1 MNFVTFLRQFLFT
14 LSIFGRGSSLMRGS
28 VIKRMYAGFA
38 LIIVLFAVT
47 IAIMMGGMNDIHGKF
62 ETVSK
67 SSLPLVSLSNQTSV
81 ELLSADKSFKDFLTT
96 ENKQRMDEMRQEFAK
111 SQQRF
116 EGTLGQLEVASQIY
130 PSLAEPFSQLK
141 ELEQS
146 YFTEAKEAM
155 DNYEAMFAAQ
165 EEVQKSSRR
174 FQKLNTELSV
184 GLKEYVADQSSISVK
199 VMAKSYFIKLKDAEV
214 ITSDA
219 LASSNPEFV
228 TQAVAKNRKAVTHL
242 NYAFRGLVTQ
252 LPELKKAFGDSVDQF
267 TRDVGMRG
275 GVLDQHNNYL
285 SARSA
290 LYNNIANLATKVD
303 SSMSILEQFTTT
315 ATDKLNESLTDAG
328 DIYSAGV
335 TKAIVIAV
343 IVVLFATAIGYHIAQ
358 SVREPLTRI
367 LKVLESLTEGDMTQR
382 IDNRYNNEFSR
393 VSGHINTLADSL
405 HNILVKLNDA
415 SDNLASTASTNE
427 QTSSQA
433 QSKLNAQR
441 EQTATVATA
450 MTEMSH
456 SVQEVAQSAQG
467 SLEMVQRV
475 ETASD
480 QGRNVMNSNIST
492 INQLETRLNESVSAV
507 SELQKMSGQI
517 GSILDV
523 IRNIAEQTNLLALN
537 AAIEAARAG
546 EQGRGFAVVADEVRV
561 LASKTTQSTTEIE
574 AMISNLQSSSQSANQ
589 VIQSCMSDMEM
600 SVEQASKA
608 NSSMEEIQALII
620 EISQMS
626 THISQAAAEQSETSA
641 DIARNIE
648 DINSI
653 ADESYHAMSSIAQTS
668 ESLTQLAHQ
677 QNELVHR
684 FKL

>member
-1 MNFVTFLRQFLFT
+1 
-14 LSIFGRGSSLMRGS
+14 MRGS

-38 LIIVLFAVT
+38 LIIILFAVT

-62 ETVSK
+62 ENVSK

-96 ENKQRMDEMRQEFAK
+96 ENKQRMEEMRQEFAK
-111 SQQRF
+111 SQQQF
-116 EGTLGQLEVASQIY
+116 AATLNQLEVASQIY

-146 YFTEAKEAM
+146 YFNEALEAM
-155 DNYEAMFAAQ
+155 NNYEAMFVAQ

-174 FQKLNTELSV
+174 FQQLNTELSV
-184 GLKEYVADQSSISVK
+184 GLKEYIADQSSISVK
-199 VMAKSYFIKLKDAEV
+199 VMAKSYFIKLNDAEI

-219 LASSNPEFV
+219 LASTNPEQV
-228 TQAVAKNRKAVTHL
+228 MQALAKNRKAVTHL
-242 NYAFRGLVTQ
+242 NYAFNGLVTQ
-252 LPELKKAFGDSVDQF
+252 LPELKKAFGETVTQF
-267 TRDVGMRG
+267 TRDVGQRG
-275 GVLDQHNNYL
+275 GVLDQHNSYL
-285 SARSA
+285 AARAA
-290 LYNNIANLATKVD
+290 LYDNIANLAAKVD
-303 SSMSILEQFTTT
+303 STMTILEQFNTT
-315 ATDKLNESLTDAG
+315 ATDKLNESLVEAG
-328 DIYSAGV
+328 TIYSQGV
-335 TKAIVIAV
+335 TKAMVIGV
-343 IVVLFATAIGYHIAQ
+343 IVVVFATAIGYHIAN

-367 LKVLESLTEGDMTQR
+367 LKALESLANGDMTQR
-382 IDNRYNNEFSR
+382 IDIRYNNEFSR

-405 HNILVKLNDA
+405 HDILVKINDA
-415 SDNLASTASTNE
+415 SENLTTTASNNE
-427 QTSSQA
+427 STSSSA
-433 QSKLNAQR
+433 QMKLNSQR
-441 EQTATVATA
+441 AQTASVATA
-450 MTEMSH
+450 MTEMSN
-456 SVQEVAQSAQG
+456 SVQEVAQSAQS

-475 ETASD
+475 ESASD

-492 INQLETRLNESVSAV
+492 INQLESRLNESVSAV

-574 AMISNLQSSSQSANQ
+574 SMISNLQSSSQSANQ
-589 VIQSCMSDMEM
+589 VIQSCMNDMEM

-608 NSSMEEIQALII
+608 NSSMEEIQALIL

-626 THISQAAAEQSETSA
+626 THISHAAAEQSATSA

-648 DINSI
+648 EINSI

>member
-1 MNFVTFLRQFLFT
+1 
-14 LSIFGRGSSLMRGS
+14 MRGS

-38 LIIVLFAVT
+38 LIIILFAVT
-47 IAIMMGGMNDIHGKF
+47 IAIMLGGMNDIHGKF

-67 SSLPLVSLSNQTSV
+67 TSLPLVSLSNQTSV

-96 ENKQRMDEMRQEFAK
+96 ENKQRMDNMRQAFVK
-111 SQQRF
+111 SQQKF
-116 EGTLGQLEVASQIY
+116 DATLTQLETASQSY
-130 PSLAEPFSQLK
+130 PSLSEPFAQLK
-141 ELEQS
+141 ELQQG
-146 YFTEAKEAM
+146 YFAEAKEAM

-174 FQKLNTELSV
+174 FQKLNNELSV
-184 GLKEYVADQSSISVK
+184 GLKDYIADQSSISVK
-199 VMAKSYFIKLKDAEV
+199 VMAKSYFIKLKDAEI

-228 TQAVAKNRKAVTHL
+228 TKAVAKNRKAVTHL
-242 NYAFRGLVTQ
+242 NYAFRGLAAQ
-252 LPELKKAFGDSVDQF
+252 LPALEKAFGESVDHF

-285 SARSA
+285 QARAA
-290 LYNNIANLATKVD
+290 LYNNIASLAMTVD
-303 SSMSILEQFTTT
+303 STMAILEQFTTT
-315 ATDKLNESLTDAG
+315 ATDELNNSLSDAG
-328 DIYSAGV
+328 QIYSNGV
-335 TKAIVIAV
+335 TKAIIIAIGV
-343 IVVLFATAIGYHIAQ
+343 ALFATAVGYHIAH

-367 LKVLESLTEGDMTQR
+367 LNVLESLTKGDMTQR
-382 IDNRYNNEFSR
+382 IENKHNNEFSR
-393 VSGHINTLADSL
+393 VSDHINSLADNL
-405 HNILVKLNDA
+405 HNILVRLNGA
-415 SDNLASTASTNE
+415 SENLSNTASQNE

-433 QSKLNAQR
+433 QSQLSSQR
-441 EQTATVATA
+441 EQTANVATA

-456 SVQEVAQSAQG
+456 SVQEVAQNAQS
-467 SLEMVQRV
+467 SLEMVQKV
-475 ETASD
+475 ESASD
-480 QGRNVMNSNIST
+480 QGRHIMNSNIST

-507 SELQKMSGQI
+507 SELQRMSGQI

-574 AMISNLQSSSQSANQ
+574 SMISNLQSSSQSASH

-626 THISQAAAEQSETSA
+626 THISQAAGEQSETSA
-641 DIARNIE
+641 DIARSIE
-648 DINSI
+648 DINNI
-653 ADESYHAMSSIAQTS
+653 ADQSYHAMSSIAETS

-677 QNELVHR
+677 QYELVHR

>member
-1 MNFVTFLRQFLFT
+1 
-14 LSIFGRGSSLMRGS
+14 MRGS

-38 LIIVLFAVT
+38 LIIILFAVT

-62 ETVSK
+62 ENVSK

-96 ENKQRMDEMRQEFAK
+96 ENKQRMEEMRQEFAK
-111 SQQRF
+111 SQQQF
-116 EGTLGQLEVASQIY
+116 EGTLNKLEVASQIY
-130 PSLAEPFSQLK
+130 PSLAAPFSQLK

-146 YFTEAKEAM
+146 YFNEALEAM
-155 DNYEAMFAAQ
+155 NNYEAMFVAQ

-174 FQKLNTELSV
+174 FQQLNTELSV
-184 GLKEYVADQSSISVK
+184 GLKEYIADQSSISVK
-199 VMAKSYFIKLKDAEV
+199 VMAKSYFIKLNDAEL

-219 LASSNPEFV
+219 LASTNPEQV
-228 TQAVAKNRKAVTHL
+228 MQALAKNRKAVTHL
-242 NYAFRGLVTQ
+242 NYAFNGLVTQ
-252 LPELKKAFGDSVDQF
+252 LPELKKTFGESVAQF
-267 TRDVGMRG
+267 TRDVGQRG
-275 GVLDQHNNYL
+275 GVLDQHNSYL
-285 SARSA
+285 AARAA
-290 LYNNIANLATKVD
+290 LYDNIANLAAKVD
-303 SSMSILEQFTTT
+303 ATMTILEQFNTT
-315 ATDKLNESLTDAG
+315 ATDKLNESLAEAG
-328 DIYSAGV
+328 AIYSQGV
-335 TKAIVIAV
+335 TKAIVIGF
-343 IVVLFATAIGYHIAQ
+343 IVVVFATAIGYHIAN

-367 LKVLESLTEGDMTQR
+367 LKALESLADGDMTQR
-382 IDNRYNNEFSR
+382 IDIRYNNEFSR

-405 HNILVKLNDA
+405 HDILVKINDA
-415 SDNLASTASTNE
+415 SENLTATASNNE
-427 QTSSQA
+427 STSSSA
-433 QSKLNAQR
+433 QMKLNSQR
-441 EQTATVATA
+441 AQTASVATA
-450 MTEMSH
+450 MTEMSN
-456 SVQEVAQSAQG
+456 SVQEVAQSAQS

-475 ETASD
+475 ESASD

-492 INQLETRLNESVSAV
+492 INQLESRLNESVSAV

-574 AMISNLQSSSQSANQ
+574 SMISNLQSSSQSANQ
-589 VIQSCMSDMEM
+589 VIQSCMNDMEM

-608 NSSMEEIQALII
+608 NSSMEEIQALIL

-626 THISQAAAEQSETSA
+626 THISHAAAEQSATST

-648 DINSI
+648 EINSI

>member
-1 MNFVTFLRQFLFT
+1 
-14 LSIFGRGSSLMRGS
+14 MRGS

-111 SQQRF
+111 SQQTF
-116 EGTLGQLEVASQIY
+116 EATLSQLEVASQIY

-155 DNYEAMFAAQ
+155 DNYKAMFAAQ

-174 FQKLNTELSV
+174 FQQLNTELSV

-228 TQAVAKNRKAVTHL
+228 TEAVTKNRKAVTHL

-252 LPELKKAFGDSVDQF
+252 LPELQKAFGESVEQF

-285 SARSA
+285 SARAA

-315 ATDKLNESLTDAG
+315 ATDKLNESLADAG

-382 IDNRYNNEFSR
+382 IENRHNNEFSR

-415 SDNLASTASTNE
+415 SENLASTASTNE

-433 QSKLNAQR
+433 QGQLNSQR
-441 EQTATVATA
+441 EQTANVATA

-507 SELQKMSGQI
+507 SELQRMSGQI

-574 AMISNLQSSSQSANQ
+574 AMISNLQSSSQSASQ

-641 DIARNIE
+641 DIARSIE

-653 ADESYHAMSSIAQTS
+653 ADQSYHAMSSIAQTS

>member
-1 MNFVTFLRQFLFT
+1 
-14 LSIFGRGSSLMRGS
+14 MRGS

-116 EGTLGQLEVASQIY
+116 EGTLGQLEMASQIY

>member
-1 MNFVTFLRQFLFT
+1 
-14 LSIFGRGSSLMRGS
+14 MRGS

-38 LIIVLFAVT
+38 LIIILFAVT
-47 IAIMMGGMNDIHGKF
+47 IAIMMGGMSDIHGKF
-62 ETVSK
+62 GTVSK

-96 ENKQRMDEMRQEFAK
+96 ENKQRMDEMRQEFAR

-116 EGTLGQLEVASQIY
+116 ESTLAQLKTASQIY

-141 ELEQS
+141 TLEQS
-146 YFTEAKEAM
+146 YFTEALEAM

-184 GLKEYVADQSSISVK
+184 GLKEYVADQTSISVK

-252 LPELKKAFGDSVDQF
+252 LPELEKAFGESVEQF

-285 SARSA
+285 NARAA
-290 LYNNIANLATKVD
+290 LYNNIANLANKVD
-303 SSMSILEQFTTT
+303 STMAILEQFTTT
-315 ATDKLNESLTDAG
+315 ATDKLNESLADAG

-335 TKAIVIAV
+335 TKAIIIGV
-343 IVVLFATAIGYHIAQ
+343 IVVLLATAIGYHIAQ

-367 LKVLESLTEGDMTQR
+367 LKVLEGLTEGDMTQR
-382 IDNRYNNEFSR
+382 IDIRYNNEFSR
-393 VSGHINTLADSL
+393 VSGHINSLADNL
-405 HNILVKLNDA
+405 HEILVKLNEA
-415 SDNLASTASTNE
+415 SENLSSTATTNE
-427 QTSSQA
+427 RTSSQA
-433 QSKLNAQR
+433 QIKLSSQR
-441 EQTATVATA
+441 EQTANVATA

-456 SVQEVAQSAQG
+456 SVQEVAQSALG

-475 ETASD
+475 EAASEE
-480 QGRNVMNSNIST
+480 GRNVMSSNIST

-561 LASKTTQSTTEIE
+561 LASRTTQSTTEIE
-574 AMISNLQSSSQSANQ
+574 SMICNLQSSSQSANQ

-626 THISQAAAEQSETSA
+626 THISQAAAEQSETST
-641 DIARNIE
+641 DIARSIE

-653 ADESYHAMSSIAQTS
+653 ADESFHAMSSIAQTS
-668 ESLTQLAHQ
+668 ESLTHLAHQ